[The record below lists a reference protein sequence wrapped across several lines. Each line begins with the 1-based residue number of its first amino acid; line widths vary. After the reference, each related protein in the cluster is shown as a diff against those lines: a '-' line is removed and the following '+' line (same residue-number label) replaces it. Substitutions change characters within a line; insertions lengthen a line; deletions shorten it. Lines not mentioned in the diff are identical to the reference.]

1 MPVWHGMSAHFG
13 QSNRLGRLVAACVA
27 IAGATAC
34 SNDSPTVDINA
45 QQTLTLA
52 DTITGSGQ
60 LSELRQRRAAWLLRR
75 IDDYRFQLQI
85 SCFCG
90 AEITRP
96 VVIEVH
102 GGAITRV
109 EDLATGKPV
118 ADVSAYPTITKL
130 FDAAIDERSR
140 GGSVSVTYDR
150 TLGIPARLELGTIA
164 NDAGTQYFL
173 SNLVRL

>member
-1 MPVWHGMSAHFG
+1 MSAHFA
-13 QSNRLGRLVAACVA
+13 QSHRLARRAAACLA
-27 IAGATAC
+27 IAGALAC
-34 SNDSPTVDINA
+34 SDDSPTADPNA
-45 QQTLTLA
+45 QMALTLG
-52 DTITGSGQ
+52 DTVSGSGQ
-60 LSELRQRRAAWLLRR
+60 VSELQKHRAAWLARR

-96 VVIEVH
+96 VVIEVR
-102 GGAITRV
+102 GGEITKV

-130 FDAAIDERSR
+130 FDVAIDKRSA
-140 GGSVSVTYDR
+140 GGHVSVAYDR
-150 TLGIPARLELGTIA
+150 TLGIPVRLEVGTVA
-164 NDAGTQYFL
+164 NDAGILYFL